1 MNIMERKSFIANSCI
16 LLTGLPLQALASGQM
31 EASEINMALTSIEN
45 YAKKEDTYKD
55 EAFWSIIRGMF
66 RFPTDYINLENG
78 YFSLQPLSTLQFHQ
92 TKEHDI
98 NKRNSW
104 FMRVEQQE
112 AFEKTRNELARFLL
126 CDPEELAI
134 TRNTTESLNTIIS
147 GYPWKKG
154 DEVILGNQD
163 YGSMVSAFEQQV
175 KRTGIVIK
183 TAQIPLH
190 PSNDEEVINAYIS
203 LISAKTKILHLTHMI
218 NLSGQIVPAK
228 KIIEAAHAKGVEVIV
243 DAAHSIAH
251 IDLAPG
257 TLDADYVGASL
268 HKWLCNPL
276 GAGILMVKKKHIAKI
291 WPLLG
296 DDDYPDDNIRK
307 FQHQGTRAVQT
318 VLSINEAIRFHNSI
332 GSSLKEKRLR
342 YLKNYWVDQVKDLS
356 HVSIN
361 TPMLREEGSCGI
373 ANVSVKGLSP
383 QQLASKL
390 YDDFKIFTV
399 AIDHPYIKGVR
410 VTPHLYTSL
419 PDLDALGNAIKKLG

>member
-1 MNIMERKSFIANSCI
+1 MERKSFITNSCI
-16 LLTGLPLQALASGQM
+16 LLTGMPFQSLASGQL
-31 EASEINMALTSIEN
+31 EVSETNAELSSIINYS
-45 YAKKEDTYKD
+45 KKEGTYKD
-55 EAFWSIIRGMF
+55 EEFWSVVRGMF
-66 RFPTDYINLENG
+66 RFPTEYINLENG

-112 AFEKTRNELARFLL
+112 AFEKTRKELARFLE

-154 DEVILGNQD
+154 DEVIIGNQD
-163 YGSMVSAFEQQV
+163 YGSMVAAFEQQA
-175 KRTGIVIK
+175 KRYGIVIK

-190 PSNDEEVINAYIS
+190 PGSDEEVINSFIS
-203 LISAKTKILHLTHMI
+203 LITPKTKILHLTHMI
-218 NLSGQIVPAK
+218 NLSGQILPAK

-257 TLDADYVGASL
+257 LLDADYLGASL

-276 GAGILMVKKKHIAKI
+276 GAGILMVKKKHILKI

-296 DDDYPDDNIRK
+296 DDDFPDDNIRK
-307 FQHQGTRAVQT
+307 FQHQGTRPVQT
-318 VLSINEAIRFHNSI
+318 VLSINEAIRFHESI
-332 GSSLKEKRLR
+332 GSSLKEQRLR

-361 TPMLREEGSCGI
+361 TPMLRDEGSCAI
-373 ANVSVKGLSP
+373 ANISVKGLSP
-383 QQLASKL
+383 QQLAAKL
-390 YDDFKIFTV
+390 YEDFKIFTV

-410 VTPHLYTSL
+410 VTPHLYTAL
-419 PDLDALGNAIKKLG
+419 PYLDALGSAIRKLG